1 MPATSL
7 TDFRLAVS
15 GARVLGGVPSF
26 LHHRLTPRDALAI
39 VPHRLANRQEV
50 FLTHLRRVVFDV
62 PSSPYRELFR
72 AAGIEYGDVARL
84 VRSEGIEGALRRL
97 FRDGVYLSV
106 DEFKGRHP
114 ARRGTTVVA
123 VTPEALRNPLAV
135 PHLPARTS
143 GSRSAGTRIL
153 FDLAF
158 IRGCAVNT
166 CAFLEARG
174 GTDWVRAIWESPG
187 AGARYRLLKYSAF
200 GPPPYWFSQI
210 DPGAPQVDPLFR
222 WSERALRLS
231 SRLAGVPLPRARHVS
246 LTDPMPIARWMRR
259 VRAEGRTPYMFTFPS
274 SAMLL
279 SQAAVERGAD
289 LEGAQFTL
297 GGEPL
302 TEARLDAVRQAGAT
316 ALPRYGS
323 MECGPIA
330 YGCLRPD
337 APDDVHVLS
346 DLHAVIQPDDR
357 HPDDTLQGG
366 AEGPAARPLYVTALH
381 PRAPFVMLNV
391 SMGDQAV
398 MAERSCGCPLDRPG
412 WTIHLRAIRSYEKL
426 TGAGVTFHDAD
437 VIRVLEVVLP
447 GRFGG
452 TPLDYQLLEEET
464 GGGDPRLRLLVHPR
478 LGGLDERAIV
488 DAFLS
493 GLDTATSVAP
503 LMVRLWREIGILRV
517 ERQPPSATASGKIL
531 HFHSS
536 RRLHRE
542 GSVS

>member
-7 TDFRLAVS
+7 TDFRLVVS

-26 LHHRLTPRDALAI
+26 LHRRLTPREASA
-39 VPHRLANRQEV
+39 VVAGRLKRRQEV
-50 FLTHLRRVVFDV
+50 FLTHLRRAVFDV
-62 PSSPYRELFR
+62 PASPYRELLR
-72 AAGIEYGDVARL
+72 AAGCEYGDVTRL
-84 VRSEGIEGALRRL
+84 VQSDGIEGALRDL
-97 FRDGVYLSV
+97 FRRGVYLSV
-106 DEFKGRHP
+106 DEFKGRHH
-114 ARRGTTVVA
+114 AQRGTTVIA
-123 VTPEALRNPLAV
+123 VTPDAVRNPLAA

-166 CAFLEARG
+166 CAFLDARG
-174 GTDWVRAIWESPG
+174 GTEWIKAIWESPG

-210 DPGAPQVDPLFR
+210 DPDAPQVDPLFR

-231 SRLAGVPLPRARHVS
+231 SHLAGVPLPRARHVP
-246 LTDPMPIARWMRR
+246 LTEPMPIARWMRQ

-279 SQAAVERGAD
+279 SQAAVEQGVD
-289 LEGAQFTL
+289 LDGAQFTL
-297 GGEPL
+297 GGEPI
-302 TEARLDAVRQAGAT
+302 TAARLNAVRRAGAR

-323 MECGPIA
+323 MECGPIG

-346 DLHAVIQPDDR
+346 DLHAVIQPDEG
-357 HPDDTLQGG
+357 HPDSRQDG
-366 AEGPAARPLYVTALH
+366 AASQTARPLYVTALH

-412 WTIHLRAIRSYEKL
+412 WTIHLKAIRSYEKL
-426 TGAGVTFHDAD
+426 TGAGVTFLDTD
-437 VIRVLEVVLP
+437 VIRVLEDVLP

-464 GGGDPRLRLLVHPR
+464 DEGDPRLRLLVHPR
-478 LGGLDERAIV
+478 LEPLDEQAIV

-493 GLDTATSVAP
+493 GLGTATSMAP
-503 LMVRLWREIGILRV
+503 LMVRLWREIDILRV
-517 ERQPPSATASGKIL
+517 ERRPPSVTASGKIL

-536 RRLHRE
+536 RRPHAE
-542 GSVS
+542 GERS